1 VIVGDSLRST
11 FSASDQLLL
20 KRLALE
26 GALPSTARRRTA
38 LIAHERKKDRGLDAY
53 APPARDGTGRGLACS
68 VSAKIVD
75 KLRHFRAFS
84 ALMVKALHLA
94 PIIARRARATLFS
107 SCATRCSAKRS
118 RRYVRSHPITGRYY
132 LGLNASNDAV
142 QPTAL
147 KYGIVRRRHAEE
159 LHHER

>member
-68 VSAKIVD
+68 VSAKLSTSSDI
-75 KLRHFRAFS
+75 S
-84 ALMVKALHLA
+84 G
-94 PIIARRARATLFS
+94 LFQ
-107 SCATRCSAKRS
+107 
-118 RRYVRSHPITGRYY
+118 H
-132 LGLNASNDAV
+132 
-142 QPTAL
+142 
-147 KYGIVRRRHAEE
+147 
-159 LHHER
+159 